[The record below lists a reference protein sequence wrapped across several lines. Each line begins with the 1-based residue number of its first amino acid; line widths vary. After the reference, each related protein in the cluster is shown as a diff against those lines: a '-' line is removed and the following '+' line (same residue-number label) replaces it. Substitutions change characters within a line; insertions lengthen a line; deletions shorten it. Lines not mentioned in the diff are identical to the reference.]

1 MMERSVTWWN
11 ERSQRERILIGI
23 MTTLFAVVVGWIAV
37 LRPLDNGLAKARAD
51 NALAIVRLERVRSD
65 AQSFKAGKPFA
76 ADTAQALVNRMAS
89 EAGFT
94 PTRMDPGTD
103 GRVVIGLASAKPV
116 ALTKWLQALDA
127 QGVFVEQISLR
138 PNSDATLAVDATL
151 RARAK

>member
-1 MMERSVTWWN
+1 MMERSVAWWN

-23 MTTLFAVVVGWIAV
+23 MTALFAVVVGWIAV

-51 NALAIVRLERVRSD
+51 NALAIARLERVRSD

-94 PTRMDPGTD
+94 PTRMDPGTG

-151 RARAK
+151 RARTK

>member
-1 MMERSVTWWN
+1 MMERGVTWWN
-11 ERSQRERILIGI
+11 ERSRREQILLGI
-23 MTTLFAVVVGWIAV
+23 MAALFAVVLGWLAV
-37 LRPLDNGLAKARAD
+37 LRPLDDDLAKARAD
-51 NALAIVRLERVRSD
+51 NALAVARLERVRAD

-76 ADTAQALVNRMAS
+76 GDTAQALVNRMAG

-127 QGVFVEQISLR
+127 QGVFIEQISLR

-151 RARAK
+151 RAREK